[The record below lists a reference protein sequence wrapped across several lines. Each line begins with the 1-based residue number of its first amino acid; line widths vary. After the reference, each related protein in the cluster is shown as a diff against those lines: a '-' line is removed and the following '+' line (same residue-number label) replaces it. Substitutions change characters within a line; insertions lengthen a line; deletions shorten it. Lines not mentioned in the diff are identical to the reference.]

1 MTLSIR
7 ASLIA
12 CMAATFAITVI
23 IIISGFMALNV
34 SDQKLQTIINDRVI
48 AAEQL
53 KKISDFYAVNIVDA
67 SQKTHGGSLDFAAGQ
82 TLIEQAK
89 TGIDKE
95 WAAYTST
102 YLVSDEAALVD
113 RAKAQKASVDASVES
128 LLQIMRSKDK
138 AALDN
143 YVYTTLYPAFDPLTA
158 TLSELSVLQTRVAKE
173 EYVQAQKAKVNS
185 LTLMGIMAL
194 IAVGNMILAARLITR
209 KVCYRIN
216 YLTHQMSRL
225 AKGEMDVDVT
235 TTAGKDEIGSMT
247 RAFVVFRDNALE
259 RERLA
264 ELERQEN
271 ERKMRRATLL
281 DGLIASFENETTEI
295 VKGVAATA
303 TEFEATAG
311 ELAITASSGAE
322 RAAGVAAASEET
334 ATAVATIAAASEEML
349 TSIREVTHQA
359 GISQHAA
366 EEVDGEA
373 NATDATVAELV
384 QATSKIAEIVQLI
397 AHVAS
402 QTNLLALNAT
412 IEAARAGEAG
422 KGFAVVA
429 SEVKALASQTGSAT
443 DEIHKQISAI
453 QDVSKEAADALKR
466 ITGAIGKLRTLSQ
479 SVAESLRDQDSATHE
494 IAANIA
500 AAAESTQCLSSN
512 LTEVTNMS
520 QVTGA
525 AAAQLRSGAQ
535 ELSTQSEKL
544 KYHVQKF
551 IDDVRA
557 A

>member
-23 IIISGFMALNV
+23 IIISGFVALRI

-67 SQKTHGGSLDFAAGQ
+67 SQKTHGGSLDFTAGQ
-82 TLIEQAK
+82 TLVEQAK
-89 TGIDKE
+89 AGIDKE
-95 WAAYTST
+95 WTAYTST
-102 YLVSDEAALVD
+102 YLVADEAALVD

-173 EYVQAQKAKVNS
+173 EYAEAQKAKVNS

-194 IAVGNMILAARLITR
+194 IAVGNMIVAARLITR

-225 AKGEMDVDVT
+225 ASGETDVDVT

-271 ERKMRRATLL
+271 ERKMRRANLL
-281 DGLIASFENETTEI
+281 DQLIASFENETSEI

-373 NATDATVAELV
+373 NATDTTVAELV

-453 QDVSKEAADALKR
+453 QDVSKDAADALKR
-466 ITGAIGKLRTLSQ
+466 ITSAIGKLKTLSQ
-479 SVAESLRDQDSATHE
+479 SVADSLRDQDSATHE

-535 ELSTQSEKL
+535 ELSTQSERL